1 MSLWAHKNI
10 DAWIYMND
18 HCEPHVTFVCR
29 ADDWKARIKFS
40 MVKPAISLV
49 DVKPLKNKPSLSLI
63 NRLANQLDAHL
74 DDCRMAWWVTKNGE
88 LCIDNKDVERLGKGR
103 VFLDGSTST
112 GRIVAKSGRYVPKP
126 VGGGH
131 QVTASIRWVDGTITH
146 NEVVE

>member
-1 MSLWAHKNI
+1 MPLWSHKNI

-40 MVKPAISLV
+40 MVKPAISLM
-49 DVKPLKNKPSLSLI
+49 DVKPKTNAPKLSLL
-63 NRLANQLDAHL
+63 NQLANQLYARL
-74 DDCRMAWWVTKNGE
+74 DDCRMAWWVTKSGE

-103 VFLDGSTST
+103 VLLDAPTPT
-112 GRIVAKSGRYVPKP
+112 GRVVAKSGKYVPLP
-126 VGGGH
+126 AGVGH
-131 QVTASIRWVDGTITH
+131 QVTASIRWADGTITH